1 MLCYNVLGKGFERS
15 KLMPIGTRIKRIR
28 TLRGITQKEL
38 GVRLGYSERNADI
51 RIAQYESGKRTP
63 KEDVING
70 IASILEVSPEALKIP
85 DIESYHGFIFTLF
98 ELEEQFG
105 LTIDMT
111 EGMPN
116 LHLDKNP
123 TNYDHNIKE
132 MLDDWYKYK
141 SKLASGEI
149 SIEEYINWKLNYSE
163 KSDLL
168 LNSKPSEK

>member
-1 MLCYNVLGKGFERS
+1 
-15 KLMPIGTRIKRIR
+15 MPIGTRIKRIR

-111 EGMPN
+111 EG
-116 LHLDKNP
+116 LSLIHISEP
-123 TNYDHNIKE
+123 TRPY
-132 MLDDWYKYK
+132 
-141 SKLASGEI
+141 
-149 SIEEYINWKLNYSE
+149 
-163 KSDLL
+163 
-168 LNSKPSEK
+168 

>member
-1 MLCYNVLGKGFERS
+1 
-15 KLMPIGTRIKRIR
+15 MPIGTRIKRVR

-70 IASILEVSPEALKIP
+70 IAHILEVSPEALKIP

-105 LTIDMT
+105 LTVDKADC
-111 EGMPN
+111 MPF
-116 LHLDKNP
+116 LRLDNDP
-123 TNYDHNIKE
+123 TITTIALK
-132 MLDDWYKYK
+132 KC
-141 SKLASGEI
+141 
-149 SIEEYINWKLNYSE
+149 
-163 KSDLL
+163 
-168 LNSKPSEK
+168 

>member
-1 MLCYNVLGKGFERS
+1 
-15 KLMPIGTRIKRIR
+15 MPIGTRIKRVR

-70 IASILEVSPEALKIP
+70 IAHILEVSPEALKIP

-105 LTIDMT
+105 LT
-111 EGMPN
+111 
-116 LHLDKNP
+116 LDNDP
-123 TNYDHNIKE
+123 TIYDHSIKE
-132 MLDDWYKYK
+132 MLDDWYACKE
-141 SKLASGEI
+141 KLANGEMTN
-149 SIEEYINWKLNYSE
+149 EEYTNWKLNYPE
-163 KSDLL
+163 NSDLL
-168 LNSKPSEK
+168 LNRKPSKK

>member
-1 MLCYNVLGKGFERS
+1 
-15 KLMPIGTRIKRIR
+15 MPIGTRIKRIR